1 MITTIHTMLHM
12 QSIANF
18 AYIIANKDVAVVTTE
33 NEMRKGS
40 V

>member
-1 MITTIHTMLHM
+1 MITMIHTMLHM

-18 AYIIANKDVAVVTTE
+18 AYIIAYKDVAVVTTE
-33 NEMRKGS
+33 NQTRNGS